1 MDKIEIYPVL
11 KIRSGKEETITDA
24 VIKEVPV
31 TFFLNEV
38 ELTTILCTPEHIP
51 DLAVGHLYTE
61 RIIKSVGDISSI
73 NVDVKK
79 SLVRVI
85 LKDRGFSIEALREA
99 EARDPGCFSTRSY
112 FRVSGDDLLK
122 KIESDQRIGSADIAG
137 LVRDVQKSSTLYAK
151 TGGVHNAALCK
162 RDKVLFFNE
171 DIGRHNA
178 VDKVIGRCINKNIS
192 IDDKIVV
199 TSGRISSAVL
209 QKIVRASIPILISRS
224 APTSEAIRL
233 SNVFGVTLIGFAR
246 GKRFNVYSNIHR
258 IVI

>member
-1 MDKIEIYPVL
+1 MKKIETHPVL
-11 KIRSGKEETITDA
+11 KIRGDKEETITDV
-24 VIKEVPV
+24 VIKEAPV

-38 ELTTILCTPEHIP
+38 ELTTILCTPEYIP

-61 RIIKSVGDISSI
+61 RIIKSVDEIASI
-73 NVDVKK
+73 NFNEKK
-79 SLVRVI
+79 GLVRVD
-85 LKDRGFSIEALREA
+85 LKDRKFSIEALREA
-99 EARDPGCFSTRSY
+99 ETIDPGCFSTRTF
-112 FRVSGDDLLK
+112 FRVYGDDLLK
-122 KIESDQRIGSADIAG
+122 KIESDQRISSADVAG

-192 IDDKIVV
+192 LYDKIVV

-233 SNVFGVTLIGFAR
+233 SKVFGVTLIGFAR
-246 GKRFNVYSNIHR
+246 GKRFNVYSNSHR
-258 IVI
+258 IVT